1 MKKSIALLL
10 SVLMLFALSACGSS
24 APKATGGAQSAN
36 SYVSMDTAYAEET
49 EAYWD
54 EDGYGLSPAEVP
66 MAAQNSTTDGAL
78 GSDAPAERPDKII
91 YSANV
96 QVETTDFDLS
106 LQKLQEL
113 IERCD
118 GWVESSSI
126 NGNNY
131 HDSSRG
137 YVSRRSASY
146 TLRIPSQ
153 RFDELMSSFSDL
165 GNVPFT
171 HTYTENVTAQ
181 YYDVQARLTA
191 YEAQEQRLLE
201 MMELAETVE
210 DIIVLEDRLTEV
222 RYSIESLQSSLKNW
236 DRQVSYSSIYL
247 DLTEVQEYTPEPY
260 VQPSFGQQ
268 LLAALQSGLRGA
280 GSFFKGLA
288 LWLAEALPTL
298 LVLGALT
305 VLIVVLCKKGA
316 RKRKARQADAYA
328 RRMAQAAPVSP
339 AAPAAVEKAEAPAQA
354 EKAPAPE
361 AAPEGEPADAPK
373 A

>member
-24 APKATGGAQSAN
+24 APKAAGAAQSTN
-36 SYVSMDTAYAEET
+36 SYASMDTAYAEEA

-54 EDGYGLSPAEVP
+54 EADYGFSPAEAP
-66 MAAQNSTTDGAL
+66 MAAQNSTTDSAR

-96 QVETTDFDLS
+96 QVETTDFDQS

-210 DIIVLEDRLTEV
+210 DIIILEDRLTEV

-280 GSFFKGLA
+280 GNFFKGLI
-288 LWLAEALPTL
+288 LWLAEALPAL
-298 LVLGALT
+298 IVLGALT
-305 VLIVVLCKKGA
+305 VLIVVLCRKGA
-316 RKRKARQADAYA
+316 KKRKAKQAEAYA
-328 RRMAQAAPVSP
+328 RRMAQAVPVSP
-339 AAPAAVEKAEAPAQA
+339 APAAAEKTESPAQA
-354 EKAPAPE
+354 EE
-361 AAPEGEPADAPK
+361 TAAPESEAGDAPK